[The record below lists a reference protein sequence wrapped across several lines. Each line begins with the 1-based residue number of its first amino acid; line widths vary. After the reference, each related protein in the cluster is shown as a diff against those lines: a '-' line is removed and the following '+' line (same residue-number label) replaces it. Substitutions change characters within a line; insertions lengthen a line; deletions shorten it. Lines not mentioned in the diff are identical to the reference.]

1 MFHLKTTVPYE
12 KNRRN
17 GQKKV
22 IFRLLFFYLATPKSV
37 KIREE
42 KWTNNICYQQRL
54 RHDFC
59 DTMDE
64 SNEWLTNE
72 WQRMN

>member
-1 MFHLKTTVPYE
+1 MKKIGETA
-12 KNRRN
+12 K
-17 GQKKV
+17 KKV
-22 IFRLLFFYLATPKSV
+22 IFRLLFFYLATPKNV

-59 DTMDE
+59 DMMDK

>member
-1 MFHLKTTVPYE
+1 MKKIGETA
-12 KNRRN
+12 K
-17 GQKKV
+17 KKV

-59 DTMDE
+59 DMMDE
-64 SNEWLTNE
+64 SNE
-72 WQRMN
+72 